1 MTQRGGETISVIS
14 LGAGVQSTTLL
25 LMACGGLIEPRPVEA
40 IFADT
45 QSEPAEV
52 YRHLEWLESVSTIPI
67 RRVTNG
73 SLRDKALERSMIPAF
88 VRVNGDGGP
97 LNRSCTR
104 DYKIRPLRRR
114 QKQLMREHGADH
126 VNVLMGISLDEATR
140 MTTSRDAWQTNA
152 YPLVDH
158 RMTRHDCL
166 LWLERR
172 GYPRPPKS
180 ACTFCPY
187 HDNRYWRDMRDHHPD
202 DWADAVAFDEAI
214 RQGLPR
220 VRGDVFLHRSMVP
233 LRLVDLST
241 PQDRGQLAFDLE
253 CEGYCGV

>member
-104 DYKIRPLRRR
+104 DYKIR
-114 QKQLMREHGADH
+114 HGADH